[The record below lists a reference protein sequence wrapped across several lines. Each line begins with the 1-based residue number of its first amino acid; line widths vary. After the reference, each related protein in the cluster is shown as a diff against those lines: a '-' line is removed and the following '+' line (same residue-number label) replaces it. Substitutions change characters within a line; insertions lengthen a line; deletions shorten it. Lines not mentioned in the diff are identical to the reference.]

1 MGKVANVVFTV
12 GGIASG
18 AKGLLDIVRG
28 ATPGQT
34 ILAGKHLI
42 VETKKIQLV
51 SQCHHPTFSPLILKL
66 CSVKSDYYVQYILV
80 SHWLITL

>member
-42 VETKKIQLV
+42 VETKKSSLFLNVIILHLV
-51 SQCHHPTFSPLILKL
+51 HH
-66 CSVKSDYYVQYILV
+66 LV
-80 SHWLITL
+80 

>member
-34 ILAGKHLI
+34 ILAGKHLL
-42 VETKKIQLV
+42 VETKKN
-51 SQCHHPTFSPLILKL
+51 PAGFSM
-66 CSVKSDYYVQYILV
+66 SSSYI
-80 SHWLITL
+80 